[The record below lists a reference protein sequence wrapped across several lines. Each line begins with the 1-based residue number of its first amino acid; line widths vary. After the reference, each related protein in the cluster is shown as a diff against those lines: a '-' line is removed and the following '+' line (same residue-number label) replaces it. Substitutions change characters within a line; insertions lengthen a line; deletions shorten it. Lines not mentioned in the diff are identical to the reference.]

1 MQRDGFLSSEKL
13 DDLAAWLYS
22 LCVCVCV
29 SQAPSQQT

>member
-22 LCVCVCV
+22 LCVCV
-29 SQAPSQQT
+29 SQTPSQQT